1 MSDKREVDETGNTR
15 RDLKKKERSFLRFN
29 WISLRSIIVAAN
41 WLTPRSYRNFLNT
54 LLDFNGIISSC
65 IRTSSIQK
73 ALRCRTK
80 KNI

>member
-41 WLTPRSYRNFLNT
+41 
-54 LLDFNGIISSC
+54 
-65 IRTSSIQK
+65 
-73 ALRCRTK
+73 
-80 KNI
+80 